1 MIDYLR
7 GKLVDAAPGRVVL
20 EVGGVGLHVQTP
32 VTLGEGLSSSLGS
45 ELLLYTR
52 LLLREDE
59 ASMYGFGSAE
69 ERNLFNL
76 VLGVSGFGPRL
87 ALSLLGVFSA
97 SQFFIAVLDE
107 NITMLCRAP
116 GVGRKV
122 AQRLVLELKEKL
134 PRVMVSGD
142 TGLTGSAPDDAS
154 PKDEVIEALCSL
166 GYTREEASLA
176 VSRAAASRGD
186 IPGREELLRL
196 ALKTMDGD

>member
-59 ASMYGFGSAE
+59 ASLYGFGSAE